1 MSKISRKTKSI
12 VAIILAAIMILGMSF
27 AYFTDYATTS
37 TSGTAGTVAV
47 SLDSDMN
54 LLDADGH
61 DILNPG
67 DMRDAGFTVT
77 NMGNKSIDVRTTI
90 VLTTQSNSGQSLTF
104 SGAADTQSEYDLYLR
119 SDVEEIPGE
128 GWKPKADAVP
138 LQVKAIDADTIT
150 YQPAIYSLNGNSDR
164 YTEVETI
171 DGINAFSQTN
181 DYVLIFKGESGNEW
195 QNSIVSIDVLV
206 EAKQHENTSAGWD
219 IVAQENVATG
229 AINQSAV
236 KGENV
241 ITSNST
247 IPTYV
252 TVTAKDKNG
261 QDIQMASSVVEGT
274 EKEELLNSL
283 DESNLVAAEDID
295 LIINVEASEFDGTVN
310 ATFDVSSIANP
321 GDTVAIYHYDE
332 AAGEWEYITTAV
344 VDANG
349 TVSGDF
355 TSFSPVAFDVIEDE
369 VDIEDPVDNTGW
381 GWIEFLD
388 VDGNLITDCE
398 VQISI
403 VTESDAHLISAYAEK
418 DGRIWIPE
426 SDIARFE
433 QLQNAEDSY
442 GPASISCEFGSQYI
456 MFFAGQTEYT
466 VQLQPA
472 NPPVFP
478 GDVTVTVIDNN
489 GNPVPDAMVTLYAN
503 DLWIQAYEV
512 NENGIAVIPGYMLDR
527 EGPFKVSVYSNE
539 LQIFEVEKAFI
550 SDLNPVS
557 VEVIL
562 GA

>member
-12 VAIILAAIMILGMSF
+12 VAIILAAIMIFGMSF

-47 SLDSDMN
+47 SLDNNMN
-54 LLDADGH
+54 LLNAEGK

-67 DMRDAGFTVT
+67 DLRDAGFTVT
-77 NMGNKSIDVRTTI
+77 NEGNKSIDVRTTI

-104 SGAADTQSEYDLYLR
+104 SGAANAQSEYDLYLR

-164 YTEVETI
+164 YDEVETI

-181 DYVLIFKGESGNEW
+181 DYVLIFKGEAGNEW
-195 QNSIVSIDVLV
+195 QNSVVSIDVLV

-219 IVAQENVATG
+219 IVAQENIASG

-241 ITSNST
+241 ITAGGT
-247 IPTYV
+247 VPTYV
-252 TVTAKDKNG
+252 TVTAKDENG
-261 QDIQMASSVVEGT
+261 QDIQMASSVVEGA

-355 TSFSPVAFDVIEDE
+355 TSFSPVAFSVIDGELGS
-369 VDIEDPVDNTGW
+369 PVW
-381 GWIEFLD
+381 GWIYLLD
-388 VDGNLITDCE
+388 VDGNLIINSE

-403 VTESDAHLISAYAEK
+403 LTDSDAHMVLTATND
-418 DGRIWIPE
+418 DGRIWLFE
-426 SDIARFE
+426 SDVEKFI

-442 GPASISCEFGSQYI
+442 GPAMISCELGGQSI
-456 MFFAGQTEYT
+456 MFFAEQTEYT
-466 VQLQPA
+466 VQLQPTT
-472 NPPVFP
+472 PPELP
-478 GDVTVTVIDNN
+478 GDATVIIVDEQ
-489 GNPVPDAMVTLYAN
+489 GNPVPDASVVLYAN
-503 DLWIQAYEV
+503 DMWIQAYEA
-512 NENGIAVIPGYMLDR
+512 NSNGVATIPGYMMDR
-527 EGPFKVSVYSNE
+527 EGPFKVKVYSNE
-539 LQIFEVEKAFI
+539 LQIFDVEKEFTP
-550 SDLNPVS
+550 SLDPVS
-557 VEVIL
+557 VEVVMVSQ
-562 GA
+562 G

>member
-1 MSKISRKTKSI
+1 MLQFKHKEP
-12 VAIILAAIMILGMSF
+12 L
-27 AYFTDYATTS
+27 
-37 TSGTAGTVAV
+37 
-47 SLDSDMN
+47 
-54 LLDADGH
+54 
-61 DILNPG
+61 
-67 DMRDAGFTVT
+67 
-77 NMGNKSIDVRTTI
+77 
-90 VLTTQSNSGQSLTF
+90 VL
-104 SGAADTQSEYDLYLR
+104 
-119 SDVEEIPGE
+119 
-128 GWKPKADAVP
+128 
-138 LQVKAIDADTIT
+138 
-150 YQPAIYSLNGNSDR
+150 
-164 YTEVETI
+164 
-171 DGINAFSQTN
+171 
-181 DYVLIFKGESGNEW
+181 
-195 QNSIVSIDVLV
+195 
-206 EAKQHENTSAGWD
+206 
-219 IVAQENVATG
+219 
-229 AINQSAV
+229 
-236 KGENV
+236 
-241 ITSNST
+241 
-247 IPTYV
+247 
-252 TVTAKDKNG
+252 
-261 QDIQMASSVVEGT
+261 
-274 EKEELLNSL
+274 
-283 DESNLVAAEDID
+283 
-295 LIINVEASEFDGTVN
+295 
-310 ATFDVSSIANP
+310 
-321 GDTVAIYHYDE
+321 
-332 AAGEWEYITTAV
+332 
-344 VDANG
+344 
-349 TVSGDF
+349 
-355 TSFSPVAFDVIEDE
+355 
-369 VDIEDPVDNTGW
+369 
-381 GWIEFLD
+381 WIEFLD

-550 SDLNPVS
+550 SDLDPVS

>member
-1 MSKISRKTKSI
+1 MNRISKKTKSV
-12 VAIILAAIMILGMSF
+12 VAILLAAIMVLGMSF
-27 AYFTDYATTS
+27 AYFSDYATTS

-47 SLDSDMN
+47 SLDSGIN
-54 LLDADGH
+54 LLDANGK
-61 DILNPG
+61 DIINPG
-67 DMRDAGFTVT
+67 DLRDAGFTVT
-77 NMGNKSIDVRTTI
+77 NEGNKSIDVRSTI

-104 SGAADTQSEYDLYLR
+104 SGAADVQSEYDLYLR
-119 SDVEEIPGE
+119 SDIEEIPGE
-128 GWKPKADAVP
+128 GWKPKTDAVP
-138 LQVKAIDADTIT
+138 LQVKAIDGDTIT

-164 YTEVETI
+164 YNEVETI

-181 DYVLIFKGESGNEW
+181 DYVLIMKGEAGNEW
-195 QNSIVSIDVLV
+195 QNSVVSIDVLV

-219 IVAQENVATG
+219 IVAQENIASG

-241 ITSNST
+241 ITAGG
-247 IPTYV
+247 IVPTYV
-252 TVTAKDKNG
+252 TVTAKDENG
-261 QDIQMASSVVEGT
+261 QDIQMASTVVEGA

-283 DESNLVAAEDID
+283 DESNLVAAEDVD
-295 LIINVEASEFDGTVN
+295 LIINVEASEFNGTVN
-310 ATFDVSSIANP
+310 ATFDVSSIASA

-332 AAGEWEYITTAV
+332 AAGEWEYITMAV
-344 VDANG
+344 VDENG

-355 TSFSPVAFDVIEDE
+355 SSFSPVAFDVIEYELDR
-369 VDIEDPVDNTGW
+369 DGL
-381 GWIEFLD
+381 GWIKLLD
-388 VDGNLITDCE
+388 VDGNLVTNREI
-398 VQISI
+398 QISI
-403 VTESDAHLISAYAEK
+403 VTESDSHMVQTEADRYGYILIYK
-418 DGRIWIPE
+418 T
-426 SDIARFE
+426 DIAKFA

-442 GPASISCEFGSQYI
+442 GPASLSCELGSQYI
-456 MFFAGQTEYT
+456 MFFEGQTKYIA
-466 VQLQPA
+466 QLQPTS

-539 LQIFEVEKAFI
+539 LQIFEVEKAFV
-550 SDLNPVS
+550 SDLDPVS

-562 GA
+562 DA